1 MNGRV
6 IKVAVAHGI
15 KNAKVLLEKVKNGTA
30 DYQFIE
36 IMACPGGCI
45 GGGGNP
51 PKTWSIMEKRKK
63 AIYEAEAELPV
74 RQSHKNPAIQKFMRR
89 IWENRA
95 GSCHKLLHTEYCNRQ
110 DLLQ

>member
-1 MNGRV
+1 MS
-6 IKVAVAHGI
+6 IKYEIHGI
-15 KNAKVLLEKVKNGTA
+15 KNAKILLEKVKNGTA

-74 RQSHKNPAIQKFMRR
+74 RQSHKNPAIQK
-89 IWENRA
+89 IYETYL
-95 GSCHKLLHTEYCNRQ
+95 GEPCGELSHKLLHTEYCNRQ